1 MAQAITVTDIRK
13 NFGAV
18 EALKGVSL
26 DVADGEKVVVIGPS
40 GSGKSVLIRCING
53 LEVPDSGT
61 VVVEGMNLS
70 DRKVNARALARDVAM
85 VFQSYN
91 LYPHKTVLENV
102 TLAPIK
108 VLKVPREQAERD
120 GRAYLERVG
129 LSDKVDKYPDQLSGG
144 QQQRVAIARALALQP
159 DVLCFDEP
167 TSALDPE
174 LTGEVLRVIR
184 SLAERRMT
192 MIVVTHELQFAH
204 DVSDQVIFLER
215 GVVAES
221 GTPDELFLHPKN
233 DRTRQFL
240 AAYVK

>member
-26 DVADGEKVVVIGPS
+26 DVAEGEKVVVIGPS

-120 GRAYLERVG
+120 GRVYLERVG

-144 QQQRVAIARALALQP
+144 PQQRVAIARALNMHPKIML
-159 DVLCFDEP
+159 LDEP

-174 LTGEVLRVIR
+174 MVQEVLDVIK
-184 SLAERRMT
+184 SLAETSMT
-192 MIVVTHELQFAH
+192 IVMVTHEMGLAREAADTVVFMENGLI
-204 DVSDQVIFLER
+204 VDQ
-215 GVVAES
+215 
-221 GTPDELFLHPKN
+221 GTPHYLFDETDNARVKSFLSKI
-233 DRTRQFL
+233 L
-240 AAYVK
+240 

>member
-1 MAQAITVTDIRK
+1 MQNAISVQDVHK
-13 NFGAV
+13 NFGTV

-26 DVADGEKVVVIGPS
+26 DVAEGEKVVIIGPS

-61 VVVEGMNLS
+61 IVVEGMNLA
-70 DRKVNARALARDVAM
+70 DRKVNSRALARDVAM

-108 VLKVPREQAERD
+108 VLKVPREEAEAS

-129 LSDKVDKYPDQLSGG
+129 LLDKLNKYPDQLSGG
-144 QQQRVAIARALALQP
+144 QQQRVAIARALNMHPKIML
-159 DVLCFDEP
+159 LDEP

-174 LTGEVLRVIR
+174 MVQEVLDVIK
-184 SLAERRMT
+184 SLAETNMT
-192 MIVVTHELQFAH
+192 IVMVTHEMGLAREAA
-204 DVSDQVIFLER
+204 DK
-215 GVVAES
+215 VVFMENGLIIDE
-221 GTPDELFLHPKN
+221 GTPCHIFDETDNERIQSFLSKI
-233 DRTRQFL
+233 L
-240 AAYVK
+240 

>member
-26 DVADGEKVVVIGPS
+26 DVAEGEKVVVIGPS

-144 QQQRVAIARALALQP
+144 QQQRVAIARGIVNRAPILMA
-159 DVLCFDEP
+159 DEP
-167 TSALDPE
+167 TGNLDSKTSDEIMALF
-174 LTGEVLRVIR
+174 
-184 SLAERRMT
+184 RRLNDDGMT
-192 MIVVTHELQFAH
+192 IILVTHEY
-204 DVSDQVIFLER
+204 DVALYAKRILHFRDGVIMKDEINEKR
-215 GVVAES
+215 REVA
-221 GTPDELFLHPKN
+221 
-233 DRTRQFL
+233 
-240 AAYVK
+240 

>member
-129 LSDKVDKYPDQLSGG
+129 PSPAPSTCTPRSCCSTSL
-144 QQQRVAIARALALQP
+144 RAHSTP
-159 DVLCFDEP
+159 RWCRRCS
-167 TSALDPE
+167 TSSSRWP
-174 LTGEVLRVIR
+174 
-184 SLAERRMT
+184 RRT
-192 MIVVTHELQFAH
+192 
-204 DVSDQVIFLER
+204 
-215 GVVAES
+215 
-221 GTPDELFLHPKN
+221 
-233 DRTRQFL
+233 
-240 AAYVK
+240 